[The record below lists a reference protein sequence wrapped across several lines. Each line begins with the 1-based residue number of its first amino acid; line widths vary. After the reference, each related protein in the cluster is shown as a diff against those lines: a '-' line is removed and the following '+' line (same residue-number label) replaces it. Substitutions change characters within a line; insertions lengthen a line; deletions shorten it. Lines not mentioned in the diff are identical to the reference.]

1 LKNQKLVKLEN
12 NLKSKRTWNILN
24 TQTMKREIIGEIK
37 PILSSTKGK
46 LKQMKLQKPNT
57 IGKIRNEYQI
67 AQ

>member
-1 LKNQKLVKLEN
+1 
-12 NLKSKRTWNILN
+12 
-24 TQTMKREIIGEIK
+24 MKREIIGEIK
-37 PILSSTKGK
+37 PILSSTKRK